1 MHHLNVRVAW
11 HDNKWDGS
19 VCRNPSGNAFCVD
32 LDRIRAERND
42 GLEDR
47 LARKWFAYL
56 TPDQLPPCTAEAGAF
71 MNSRKFEA
79 FGLTPG
85 DPLTHRSRTDAS
97 GGGDEAHRQFGRR
110 ARGRPVRLDSP
121 GWTTC

>member
-19 VCRNPSGNAFCVD
+19 VCTNPSGNAFCVD

-47 LARKWFAYL
+47 LARKWFADL
-56 TPDQLPPCTAEAGAF
+56 TPDQLPPCTAETGRVHELTRVG
-71 MNSRKFEA
+71 SRIRA
-79 FGLTPG
+79 
-85 DPLTHRSRTDAS
+85 PLSRHSEGKGHAWET
-97 GGGDEAHRQFGRR
+97 
-110 ARGRPVRLDSP
+110 
-121 GWTTC
+121 